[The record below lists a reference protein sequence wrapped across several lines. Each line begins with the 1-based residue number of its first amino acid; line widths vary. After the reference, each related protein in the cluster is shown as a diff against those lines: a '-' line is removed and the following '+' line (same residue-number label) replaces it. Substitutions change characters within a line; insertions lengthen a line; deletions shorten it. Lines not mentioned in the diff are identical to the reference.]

1 MLWFF
6 ESFFPVVW
14 IAFLIYWRIKAAGT
28 KTTRRSEPALLGI
41 LRALAFLV
49 VIVLLSTTRIPLP
62 WLYRQLWP
70 SGPLGLEPLLPS
82 WAFSSPFGRASTSP
96 IAGAA
101 P

>member
-1 MLWFF
+1 MLCFY
-6 ESFFPVVW
+6 ESFFPGVC
-14 IAFLIYWRIKAAGT
+14 IAFILYWRIKAADT
-28 KTTRRSEPALLGI
+28 KTSQRRESAGSGI
-41 LRALAFLV
+41 LRALTFLI